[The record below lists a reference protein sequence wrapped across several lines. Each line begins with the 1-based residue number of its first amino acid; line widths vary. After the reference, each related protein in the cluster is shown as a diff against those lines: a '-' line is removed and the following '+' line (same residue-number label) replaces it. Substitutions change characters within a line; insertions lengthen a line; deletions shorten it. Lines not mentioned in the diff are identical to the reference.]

1 VTTVVDL
8 LNDKGEKKN
17 EGGENHHHLKMVL
30 LANSNRKIAER
41 RAWLS
46 DKHSEGSE
54 FAALKSDLLYY
65 MFSPVLPC
73 FWTFEKQPS
82 SAEVHDGG
90 KWLCGLEEVH
100 KMRSASSGMT
110 RYGIGESRHY
120 DDFPCIVYSMGSNN
134 EFSFE
139 RRVRTI
145 APGCEIHTFDPTVK
159 ETGDGVDAYDVYHGD
174 FGFGGKDDAEG
185 GTFPVKS
192 IATIMKEMKHTH
204 VDYLKADVEG
214 YEWEF
219 LSTVDWSITKVGQIL
234 IEIHPQLGRGGVEPT
249 AKDIDAVF
257 TKLEEAGYRLISL
270 EPVTISN
277 FGQVELVFLHKDW
290 EPSVKW

>member
-1 VTTVVDL
+1 VNLRSRLTAVTVDL
-8 LNDKGEKKN
+8 LND
-17 EGGENHHHLKMVL
+17 GENDGENHLKMVL
-30 LANSNRKIAER
+30 LANSDQKIAER

-46 DKHSEGSE
+46 DKHSEGSK
-54 FAALKSDLLYY
+54 FAALKSDQLYY

-73 FWTFEKQPS
+73 FWAFEKQPS

-90 KWLCGLEEVH
+90 KWLCGLQEVH
-100 KMRSASSGMT
+100 KMRSASGT
-110 RYGIGESRHY
+110 RYGIAESHY
-120 DDFPCIVYSMGSNN
+120 DLPCIVYSMGSNN

-159 ETGDGVDAYDVYHGD
+159 ETGDGEDAYDIYHGD
-174 FGFGGKDDAEG
+174 FGFGGKDAEG
-185 GTFPVKS
+185 GKFPVKS

-219 LSTVDWSITKVGQIL
+219 LSTVDWSTTKVGQIL
-234 IEIHPQLGRGGVEPT
+234 IEFHPQLGRGGVEPT

-270 EPVTISN
+270 EPVTKNN
-277 FGQVELVFLHKDW
+277 FGQVELVFMHKDW
-290 EPSVKW
+290 EPSGNW